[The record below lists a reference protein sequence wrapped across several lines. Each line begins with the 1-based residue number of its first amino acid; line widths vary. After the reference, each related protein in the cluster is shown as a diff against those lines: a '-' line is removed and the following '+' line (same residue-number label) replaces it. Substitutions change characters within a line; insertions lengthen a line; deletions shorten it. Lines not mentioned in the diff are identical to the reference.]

1 MEVLILIIVNV
12 ANILSVWFAAK
23 NNRLTWSVGFIGV
36 AITAAMFFM
45 SGHYMSFAF
54 NTYSAIMCVI
64 GHFRWNSS
72 VQKNDEAIRWMKPYL
87 LIVISLL
94 LAFLIYAINANL
106 SQNPVLDSV
115 GTAVSIVAAYLLV
128 KQDVDAWFLYLFSD
142 VIYIYL
148 GITSGD
154 WEYTV
159 IYGVMMLLAIYGT
172 KEFIEKYRRNEKL
185 Q

>member
-36 AITAAMFFM
+36 AITAVMFFM
-45 SGHYMSFAF
+45 NGHYMSFAF

-106 SQNPVLDSV
+106 SQNPILDSV

-128 KQDVDAWFLYLFSD
+128 KQDVNAWFLYLFSD

>member
-36 AITAAMFFM
+36 AITAVMFFM

-106 SQNPVLDSV
+106 SQNPILDSV

-128 KQDVDAWFLYLFSD
+128 KQDVNAWFLYLFSD

-148 GITSGD
+148 RITSGD

>member
-1 MEVLILIIVNV
+1 MEVLILITVNV
-12 ANILSVWFAAK
+12 ANILSVWLAAK
-23 NNRLTWSVGFIGV
+23 NNRLTWSVGFVGV
-36 AITAAMFFM
+36 AITAVMFFM

-106 SQNPVLDSV
+106 SQNPILDSV

-128 KQDVDAWFLYLFSD
+128 KQDVNAWFLYLFSD

-172 KEFIEKYRRNEKL
+172 TEFIEKYRRNEKL

>member
-1 MEVLILIIVNV
+1 MEILILIIVNV
-12 ANILSVWFAAK
+12 ANILSVWLAAK

-36 AITAAMFFM
+36 ALTAAMFFM
-45 SGHYMSFAF
+45 SGHYMSFMF

-72 VQKNDEAIRWMKPYL
+72 VQKNDEAIRWMTPYPP
-87 LIVISLL
+87 IVISLL
-94 LAFLIYAINANL
+94 LATLIYAINANL
-106 SQNPVLDSV
+106 SQNPILDSI
-115 GTAVSIVAAYLLV
+115 GTSVSIVAAYLLV
-128 KQDVDAWFLYLFSD
+128 KQDVNAWFLYMFSD

-159 IYGVMMLLAIYGT
+159 IFGMMMLLAIYGT
-172 KEFIEKYRRNEKL
+172 KEFIQKYRRYEEV